1 MFILY
6 KPVIFLHILAGSVYM
21 LAHGTSAATSFRLK
35 KEDSLERIRAL
46 LDLSQSTFG
55 VMWISL
61 LVLLL
66 AGIALGFLGS
76 WWGSGWSWVSLGLL
90 IAMIVAM
97 SAIASRQFHDVRKA
111 AGLSYMQGSKE
122 LPAVEPAPMSEIQ
135 SLLSRGTPHLLT
147 TIGVGGWA
155 VILWLM
161 VFKPF

>member
-6 KPVIFLHILAGSVYM
+6 KPVVFLHILAGFTYM
-21 LAHGTSAATSFRLK
+21 LAHGASAAASFRLK
-35 KEDSLERIRAL
+35 RETSLERIRAL
-46 LDLSQSTFG
+46 LDLSVSTFS

-61 LVLLL
+61 LVMLL
-66 AGIALGFLGS
+66 AGISLGFLGR
-76 WWGSGWSWVSLGLL
+76 WWGSGWIWVSLGLL

-97 SAIASRQFHDVRKA
+97 SAIASRQFHDIRRL

-122 LPAVEPAPMSEIQ
+122 QPAVEPAPMSEILEQ
-135 SLLSRGTPHLLT
+135 LSKGNPHLLT
-147 TIGVGGWA
+147 TIGLGGWA